1 MGFLKYKNSL
11 QSKKGI
17 YNVLIIGA
25 GNIGAFYDTPDS
37 KNILTH
43 AHAIKEH
50 PGFKLVGFVD
60 NDSERAK
67 VAATIWETSSFQSI
81 DEAFSKTDVDVVC
94 VAVPDEFHYTVLKEV
109 VFRAVKI
116 VLAEKPITKTLVE
129 ADEIIAL
136 YNQLNVS
143 LLVNYTRRFVPEFQ
157 DVKKLIYDQS
167 FGKYVFGAGYYGKG
181 VLHNGSHMINLLEY
195 LIGDVKE
202 VEVKEKVFDF
212 YNDDPSVSARLTL
225 ENGRPFN
232 LQYIDQNMYTIFEMD
247 LFFENTRIRIIDSGY
262 KILFSKVSE
271 SSILKGYKTL
281 SEVKELETSL
291 GCALNYTYENVF
303 SSLANGEV
311 LISSHSSARKSMA
324 TCLKISSSPL

>member
-1 MGFLKYKNSL
+1 MGFLKHKNSL
-11 QSKKGI
+11 QTKKGI
-17 YNVLIIGA
+17 FNVLIIGA

-37 KNILTH
+37 KSILTH

-60 NDSERAK
+60 NDSERAT
-67 VAATIWETSSFQSI
+67 VAATIWETLSFQSI
-81 DEAFSKTDVDVVC
+81 NEAFSKTDVDVVC
-94 VAVPDEFHYTVLKEV
+94 VAVPDEFHYTVLKEL
-109 VFRAVKI
+109 VFRPVKI

-136 YNQLNVS
+136 YKQLNVS
-143 LLVNYTRRFVPEFQ
+143 LLVNYSRRFVPEFQ
-157 DVKKLIYDQS
+157 DLKKLIDEQS
-167 FGKYVFGAGYYGKG
+167 FGKYVFGVGYYGKG
-181 VLHNGSHMINLLEY
+181 LLHNGSHMINLLEY
-195 LIGDVKE
+195 LIGDVKD

-225 ENGRPFN
+225 ENARPFN
-232 LQYIDQNMYTIFEMD
+232 LQCIDQSMYTIFEMD
-247 LFFENTRIRIIDSGY
+247 LFFENIRVSIIDSGY

-271 SSILKGYKTL
+271 SIIFKGYKTL

-291 GCALNYTYENVF
+291 GRALTYTYENIF
-303 SSLANGEV
+303 SNLTKGEA
-311 LISSHSSARKSMA
+311 LISSHSAARKSMA